1 MFNFN
6 RKFNNPADLVANTDE
21 MLFCSFII
29 VVIVVVVVI
38 VAFPFESNNTKII
51 LIHSVGKK
59 GRHFNRSLNFGRKI
73 EAEIIHSYRGT
84 SHANLIQFN
93 PIQQY
98 TCTIK

>member
-6 RKFNNPADLVANTDE
+6 RKFNNPADLVANADE

-29 VVIVVVVVI
+29 IVVVVI

-51 LIHSVGKK
+51 LIHSFGRK
-59 GRHFNRSLNFGRKI
+59 GRHFNRSLNFGRNI

-84 SHANLIQFN
+84 SHAN
-93 PIQQY
+93 PIQSNP
-98 TCTIK
+98 TIHM